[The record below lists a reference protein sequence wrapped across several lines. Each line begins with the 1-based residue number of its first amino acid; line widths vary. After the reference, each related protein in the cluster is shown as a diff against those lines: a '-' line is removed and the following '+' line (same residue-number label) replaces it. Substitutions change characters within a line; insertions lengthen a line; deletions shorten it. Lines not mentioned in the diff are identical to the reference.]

1 MSRSKKYII
10 LIILYIGLALSCD
23 RDNKVAMLLAQI
35 DSEMDTNPENAL
47 STLKSIFSTTE
58 MSDEDFAYYAILNA
72 AATDKNKGSLM
83 SCDSLLNHAL
93 IYYEDNRIEKAR
105 VLLYK
110 GRLED
115 EIVNRKEAVKNY
127 HDALTILDKYPDER
141 KIRKL
146 VYSSLGR
153 SYLDAGLYDEARSIY
168 IKMKQFYE
176 LEKDKSS
183 LYNNLS
189 FIYLIDGK
197 NDSTLILQ
205 HKAIDNA
212 IAAKEP
218 ELIVTSKYNMSL
230 YFSELQQPDSAFF
243 YAQDL
248 LNDITPQIK
257 DKSMVFHNLG
267 ILFNEK
273 EEYDSARYFLEK
285 SLLTTNLEYK
295 SYSLKELYQIEKK
308 TGNHEK
314 ATGYLEEYVLITD
327 SLQENEQA
335 SEIQQLVYKHNTSIR
350 IAEEQIKSKRILTG
364 VVTGFIIIC
373 FIMIILYQNRINRKK
388 QQQLLY
394 QVSLEKAQQKL
405 TALQSTIDDNMAM
418 INYLQHEYNYLQ
430 QGQSEKEKQINERER
445 TIEQLK
451 EEKYRLRNWL
461 FGQSD
466 IYKKIITLSSWKVS
480 DRKQMKVLSTE
491 DQKKLKNVLFDIYAE
506 YINTL
511 KSEYPRLT
519 DSDLLLLCLQET
531 SLDSLSIAICFGYT
545 NTHPI
550 NQRKLRIREKMK
562 FDDTKCDT

>member
-10 LIILYIGLALSCD
+10 LIILYIGLALSCG

-93 IYYEDNRIEKAR
+93 MYYEDNRIEKAR

-115 EIVNRKEAVKNY
+115 EIDNRKEAVKNY

-168 IKMKQFYE
+168 IKMKQFCE

-212 IAAKEP
+212 IAAKDP

-350 IAEEQIKSKRILTG
+350 IAEEQIKSKQILTG

-480 DRKQMKVLSTE
+480 DRKQMKVLNTE

-506 YINTL
+506 YINAL

>member
-115 EIVNRKEAVKNY
+115 EIGNRKEAVKNY

-212 IAAKEP
+212 IAAKDP

-480 DRKQMKVLSTE
+480 DRKQMKVLNTE

-506 YINTL
+506 YINAL

>member
-10 LIILYIGLALSCD
+10 SIILYIGLALSCG

-93 IYYEDNRIEKAR
+93 MYYEDNRIEKAR

-115 EIVNRKEAVKNY
+115 EIDNRKEAVKNY

-168 IKMKQFYE
+168 IKMKQFCE

-212 IAAKEP
+212 IAAKDP

-350 IAEEQIKSKRILTG
+350 IAEEQIKSKQILTG

-418 INYLQHEYNYLQ
+418 INYLEHEYNYLQ

-480 DRKQMKVLSTE
+480 DRKQMKVLNTE

>member
-10 LIILYIGLALSCD
+10 SIILYIGLALSCG

-115 EIVNRKEAVKNY
+115 EIDNRKEAVKNY

-168 IKMKQFYE
+168 IKMKQFCE

-212 IAAKEP
+212 IAAKDP

-350 IAEEQIKSKRILTG
+350 IAEEQIKSKQILTG

-418 INYLQHEYNYLQ
+418 INYLEHEYNYLQ

-480 DRKQMKVLSTE
+480 DRKQMKVLNTE